1 MRNIDNIASYQ
12 QVAVG
17 QEFKS
22 YSALCEYI
30 GISVT
35 KGKQRQL
42 DQRRLQCYFTWE
54 KVAGSNRLVITD
66 TFYDAPKPYEDN
78 RKGIHT
84 TELGEMMQSLILAT
98 PWRHKELLSKSG
110 VFRRMNLLTVEKYD
124 SEEYVDDDK
133 RFHIKR
139 SAWGDYFR
147 KLNDLFKS
155 ACTQLEKKDAAK
167 IMAVVANPETGYILT
182 EKETEEFKRIWKSSL
197 EVFGAY
203 DIRVIY
209 KWHQEKEFW
218 DHLDSMTWSNKTL
231 PHPPLRKMIE
241 LDIINPQFQDCI
253 DQKAFLKTISDVLK
267 NNYAKWYDK
276 WSSEQNSHGIGQ
288 RRSGPNAP
296 LSVEEYNRGMD
307 ELIESLL

>member
-30 GISVT
+30 GIPVT

-54 KVAGSNRLVITD
+54 KIAGSNRLVITD

-124 SEEYVDDDK
+124 QEEEYVDDDK

-147 KLNDLFKS
+147 SGRLY
-155 ACTQLEKKDAAK
+155 
-167 IMAVVANPETGYILT
+167 G
-182 EKETEEFKRIWKSSL
+182 
-197 EVFGAY
+197 
-203 DIRVIY
+203 IR
-209 KWHQEKEFW
+209 Q
-218 DHLDSMTWSNKTL
+218 S
-231 PHPPLRKMIE
+231 
-241 LDIINPQFQDCI
+241 
-253 DQKAFLKTISDVLK
+253 
-267 NNYAKWYDK
+267 
-276 WSSEQNSHGIGQ
+276 
-288 RRSGPNAP
+288 
-296 LSVEEYNRGMD
+296 
-307 ELIESLL
+307 